1 MLRRPR
7 AGEGGD
13 SKSHANEKS
22 SVDISLGGEGA
33 CDGLKLGGQRGSLVY
48 QLRPNSNYIHRTKN
62 TFQPSPFCSCL
73 FGHWNAAFASASIRF
88 HKLFYSIVFYSAN
101 KAPLPF

>member
-33 CDGLKLGGQRGSLVY
+33 CGRPEGKFGVSATAEQ
-48 QLRPNSNYIHRTKN
+48 QLHSQN
-62 TFQPSPFCSCL
+62 
-73 FGHWNAAFASASIRF
+73 
-88 HKLFYSIVFYSAN
+88 
-101 KAPLPF
+101 